1 MLLVLHRMDVTALL
15 PIFRDRLELQ
25 QSTLVVIGINAIL
38 YIITCSANRYGQA
51 SHGIR
56 RPSVLCV
63 AHLRA
68 RAAQARASSIYTH
81 FFIQPIRLFYQL
93 LCRLIP
99 CSTLASPSVL

>member
-51 SHGIR
+51 SRGIHPSSFCPVR
-56 RPSVLCV
+56 RSLKSTCGTGLRFQHLHALIHTAHPPFLSVAVPPHSLQHV
-63 AHLRA
+63 
-68 RAAQARASSIYTH
+68 SIT
-81 FFIQPIRLFYQL
+81 
-93 LCRLIP
+93 
-99 CSTLASPSVL
+99 